1 MITSVACRLAVLA
14 TDVGG
19 GERMS
24 GRTGCSKAEGCAG
37 ARETGYR
44 EALLYVDQDFHC
56 GHYRRVDIGPDQS
69 LRRLFMPVTGR
80 FDAFLPW
87 VADVSQ
93 ELTTPSS

>member
-1 MITSVACRLAVLA
+1 MAARDARRPKGAQVLVKLAI
-14 TDVGG
+14 G
-19 GERMS
+19 
-24 GRTGCSKAEGCAG
+24 
-37 ARETGYR
+37 